1 MLEEGEIVDRS
12 TELLLGK
19 KMKRYLLLGGLLE
32 RLAEE
37 KGCRCLAMPHSIF
50 VCIDSHVV

>member
-19 KMKRYLLLGGLLE
+19 KMKRYLLLGRASGE
-32 RLAEE
+32 TGGRKRLSLFSDAPFYL
-37 KGCRCLAMPHSIF
+37 CLY
-50 VCIDSHVV
+50 